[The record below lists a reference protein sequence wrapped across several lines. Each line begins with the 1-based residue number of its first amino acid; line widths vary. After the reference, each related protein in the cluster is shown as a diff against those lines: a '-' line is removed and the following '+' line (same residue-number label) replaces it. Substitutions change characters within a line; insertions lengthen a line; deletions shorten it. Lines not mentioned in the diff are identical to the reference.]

1 MKLHFLL
8 INAVS
13 EALTDIFQNGKYAD
27 KVIERLLKSNAK
39 WGSRDR
45 AFIAETTYECV
56 RWMRLYSQLSSSPD
70 KSFQEL
76 PKGDI
81 IEIIGIHLVLKSGE
95 NIDFKEFIHLDY
107 AVLKNQ
113 LDAISERKIKNSI
126 PDWMDELCVSEIGE
140 EKWNA
145 EIKALNLPADIV
157 LRCNTLKINVNT
169 LSEKLLAVN
178 FETRATPLSKEA
190 LVLKKRGNIFASELF
205 KDGFFE
211 VQDAG
216 SQMIAPFL
224 QVEPGMRVVDAC
236 AGAGGKSLH
245 LATLMNNKGT
255 IISTDTE
262 GRKLEELRKRARRN
276 GAHIIE
282 THTIDTTKVVKK
294 LHDSADRLLLDVPCS
309 GLGVLRRNPDAK
321 WKLKPEFL
329 TEIRNTQ
336 AKIINDYS
344 KIVKVGGKMVYATCS
359 ILPSENENQV
369 ALFLSNNKNW
379 KQLDER
385 KITPAQEGFDGFYM
399 ALLERIS

>member
-76 PKGDI
+76 SKGDV
-81 IEIIGIHLVLKSGE
+81 IEIIGIHLVLKSNE
-95 NIDFKEFIHLDY
+95 NIDFKEFKHLDY
-107 AVLKNQ
+107 TVLKNQ
-113 LDAISERKIKNSI
+113 LDNISVRKIQNSI
-126 PDWMDELCVSEIGE
+126 PDWMDELCVLEIGE

-145 EIKALNLPADIV
+145 EIKALNQPADIV
-157 LRCNTLKINVNT
+157 LRCNTLKINVKT

-178 FETRATPLSKEA
+178 FESRATPLSKEA

-205 KDGFFE
+205 KEGFFE

-216 SQMIAPFL
+216 SQTIAPFL
-224 QVEPGMRVVDAC
+224 QVEPGMCVVDAC

-255 IISTDTE
+255 IISMDTE

-282 THTIDTTKVVKK
+282 TRTIDTSKVVKR

-379 KQLDER
+379 KLLDER
-385 KITPAQEGFDGFYM
+385 KITPAEEGFDGFYM
-399 ALLERIS
+399 ALLERVS